1 MSHKL
6 KATIPA
12 NHYYISTKFASQTLQ
27 DVQKIVSTELT
38 ISECEI
44 CHIHSPVDII
54 EFCQCCTA
62 IPQVGANMDKIN
74 INKTHVDW
82 SVKQYHTCTN
92 FAQILL
98 TNHVVM
104 KATKSNMTSR
114 DVNVLL
120 ACVVGA
126 LAFDL
131 HMAAAIVN
139 LFKISQTSGHRMTS
153 PPPPQNRR

>member
-1 MSHKL
+1 
-6 KATIPA
+6 
-12 NHYYISTKFASQTLQ
+12 
-27 DVQKIVSTELT
+27 
-38 ISECEI
+38 
-44 CHIHSPVDII
+44 
-54 EFCQCCTA
+54 
-62 IPQVGANMDKIN
+62 MDKIN